1 MEAYLTKPI
10 VEYTG
15 TVEVSEDFEL
25 PEYQAEVRR
34 TAGVRCAVTRDTAF
48 LEEGKAE
55 VSGSVLYTV
64 VYLAGEGGMASVP
77 LFSGWQAGIPLP
89 TEAGLGVE
97 DLYITAEAENVTCRI
112 TGPRKLTISAR
123 VKVKCCALGRMDCSM
138 ETGEDAG
145 GRPVCLVEE
154 GSALSMKTVRH
165 TGSVAGETGGEGSVV
180 TCQGAVRIGE
190 VRRTGEGLH
199 VAGEAVVRMLVLG
212 ENGSYM
218 PIRCRAPIAEA
229 LPMQQNGK
237 AKGGEGGREACSAS
251 GVCASLSVTTGQDG
265 RIRWEMEYDLEG
277 VVLTE
282 ETTQRAVDGYSLT
295 HEDTPHKKQAEAV
308 TGGRCVR
315 CQVTLNGEKTLQ
327 TEGAGEL
334 SCIYGWGSG
343 RFEKGERLAGGRYL
357 LTGTAQC
364 TLFLTGNGDLLTE
377 EVTMPIRCEWDPG
390 TMPVEGTDD
399 FRCRFSVGDVTG
411 HMDGNLLRVQAEAYG
426 EGLLFR
432 RESVVWLQRLEE
444 HGDRPLEQVKP
455 SLVVYT
461 PEAGE
466 DAWAV
471 RKRYR
476 CEDVTD
482 VGGRFV
488 VRR

>member
-15 TVEVSEDFEL
+15 TVEVAEDFEL

-89 TEAGLGVE
+89 ADAGLGVE

-112 TGPRKLTISAR
+112 TGPRKLTMSAR
-123 VKVKCCALGRMDCSM
+123 VRVKCCALGKLDCSM
-138 ETGEDAG
+138 EVEESEAA
-145 GRPVCLVEE
+145 PVCRMAQSSV
-154 GSALSMKTVRH
+154 LSMKTLRH
-165 TGSVAGETGGEGSVV
+165 TGSVAGETGGEGTVV

-190 VRRTGEGLH
+190 VKRTEEGLR
-199 VAGEAVVRMLVLG
+199 VSGEAVARMLVLG
-212 ENGSYM
+212 ENGSYL
-218 PIRCRAPIAEA
+218 PIRCRAPIAET
-229 LPMQQNGK
+229 LPMPGNPKGK
-237 AKGGEGGREACSAS
+237 PGESGREACLAS

-277 VVLTE
+277 VVLAETVTE
-282 ETTQRAVDGYSLT
+282 RSVDGYSLT
-295 HEDTPHKKQAEAV
+295 HEDTPHMMQAEAV
-308 TGGRCVR
+308 TGGRCIR

-327 TEGAGEL
+327 AEGAGEL

-343 RFEKGERLAGGRYL
+343 RFEKGERLPGGRYM

-390 TMPVEGTDD
+390 TLDTEGTDD
-399 FRCRFSVGDVTG
+399 FRCRFEVGDVTG

-432 RESVVWLQRLEE
+432 RETCAWLHRLEE
-444 HGDRPLEQVKP
+444 HGDRPLAQVRP
-455 SLVVYT
+455 SLVLYT

-476 CEDVTD
+476 CEDVTES
-482 VGGRFV
+482 GGRFV

>member
-10 VEYTG
+10 VEYSG

-34 TAGVRCAVTRDTAF
+34 TAGVRCAVTRDNAF
-48 LEEGKAE
+48 LEEGRAE

-77 LFSGWQAGIPLP
+77 LYSGWQTGIPLP
-89 TEAGLGVE
+89 ADAGLGVE

-112 TGPRKLTISAR
+112 TGPRKLTMSAR

-138 ETGEDAG
+138 ETGEGASA
-145 GRPVCLVEE
+145 PVCRATQSGV
-154 GSALSMKTVRH
+154 LSMKTLRH
-165 TGSVAGETGGEGSVV
+165 TGSAAGETAGDGTVI

-190 VRRTGEGLH
+190 VRQTGEGLA
-199 VAGEAVVRMLVLG
+199 VTGEAVVRMLVLG

-218 PIRCRAPIAEA
+218 PIRCRAPIADT
-229 LPMQQNGK
+229 LPMQNGGRTK
-237 AKGGEGGREACSAS
+237 SGDGGREACSAS
-251 GVCASLSVTTGQDG
+251 GVCASLSVTTSQDG
-265 RIRWEMEYDLEG
+265 RIRWEMEYDLEA
-277 VVLTE
+277 VVLAE
-282 ETTQRAVDGYSLT
+282 ETAERAVDGYSLT
-295 HEDTPHKKQAEAV
+295 HEDTPHMRQAEAV

-315 CQVTLNGEKTLQ
+315 CQVTLNGEKTLP
-327 TEGAGEL
+327 TEEVGEL

-343 RFEKGERLAGGRYL
+343 RFEKGERLPGGRYL
-357 LTGTAQC
+357 LTGTALC
-364 TLFLTGNGDLLTE
+364 TLFLTGNGDLVTE
-377 EVTMPIRCEWDPG
+377 EVTLPIRCEWDPG
-390 TMPVEGTDD
+390 TMVMEGTDD
-399 FRCRFSVGDVTG
+399 FRCRFAVGDVTG
-411 HMDGNLLRVQAEAYG
+411 HMDGNLLRLQAEAYG

-432 RESVVWLQRLEE
+432 RESCVWLQRLEE
-444 HGDRPLEQVKP
+444 HGDRPLPQVKP
-455 SLVVYT
+455 SLVLYT
-461 PEAGE
+461 PEPGE

-476 CEDVTD
+476 CEDVTEA
-482 VGGRFV
+482 GGRFV